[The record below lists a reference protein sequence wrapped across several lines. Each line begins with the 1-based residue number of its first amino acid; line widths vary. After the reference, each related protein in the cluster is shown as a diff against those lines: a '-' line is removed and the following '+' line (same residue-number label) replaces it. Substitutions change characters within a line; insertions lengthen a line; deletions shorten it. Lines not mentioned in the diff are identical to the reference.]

1 MTGNDDGAAATGGM
15 RGITEDT
22 PNNAGA
28 PGEAGGI
35 DGVSAAGAEPATYD
49 VGGYAANTHGTGGSA
64 GATAEAGGTTGGTDQ
79 RVRGAEAETDDGLI
93 SGDTGG
99 VTGTSDR

>member
-22 PNNAGA
+22 PDHVGA
-28 PGEAGGI
+28 PGEAGSI

-49 VGGYAANTHGTGGSA
+49 VGGYTADTHGTEASA
-64 GATAEAGGTTGGTDQ
+64 ETTMEAGGTTGSTDQ
-79 RVRGAEAETDDGLI
+79 APGEAETDEGLI
-93 SGDTGG
+93 SGNIGG
-99 VTGTSDR
+99 VTGTSDL